1 MAYLETAN
9 LNKKFNN
16 GPRTVFGK
24 VAKTAGK
31 GAKIALDVNTATAAP
46 IGAIAGGIVGTAF
59 GGPAGTAVGSTI
71 GGGLGKLSAMA
82 SQYVSNSLY
91 KAEGG
96 LIEYNSGGTH
106 EENPNGGIPVG
117 STGLPSTNPK
127 ALVEEGETVNNG
139 YVFSNRLL
147 SDSGKTFADESKAIK
162 KRYIKRL
169 GKDLK
174 GKDAIAAK
182 SLNTELLDLQQKQE
196 SLKMS
201 MMPKE
206 NMQQMQNSQALPQ
219 AAFGLD
225 LPSASDTDIA
235 GAVAEG
241 SSGGTNDTGLD
252 NFTKGAGATN
262 SYIGYGIQ
270 ALSRVPDL
278 IKSFGAP
285 DKVHY
290 DRITPELVDYSAE
303 REALKNARNASTGI
317 IKRNAGMAGNAG
329 QAMNYLAGTVPG
341 IQNNYYA
348 NFAKSLQT
356 ENNVNAQIKNEAMAK
371 NSAIAMQ
378 EAEVNAMER
387 DALRTMR
394 TNALSGIGSA
404 VSSALQVR
412 PELAKQYAL
421 LNTQAATNNY
431 QMVVDEKGNI
441 SYKYVGN
448 NQNNNNTNNKP

>member
-24 VAKTAGK
+24 VVKTA
-31 GAKIALDVNTATAAP
+31 LDANTAIAAP
-46 IGAIAGGIVGTAF
+46 VGSVAGGIVGTVL
-59 GGPAGTAVGSTI
+59 GGPAGTSVGSAI

-82 SQYVSNSLY
+82 SQNVSNSLY

-174 GKDAIAAK
+174 GKDVIAAK

-196 SLKMS
+196 LLKAS
-201 MMPKE
+201 ITPQ
-206 NMQQMQNSQALPQ
+206 NQQQQLQSNQGLPQ

-241 SSGGTNDTGLD
+241 SSGGAGGGASSDAGLEGFM
-252 NFTKGAGATN
+252 NGAGAKS

-290 DRITPELVDYSAE
+290 DRITPELVDYSAD
-303 REALKNARNASTGI
+303 REALKGVRNLSTGI

-329 QAMNYLAGTVPG
+329 QAMNYLAGAVPG

-356 ENNVNAQIKNEAMAK
+356 ENNVNAQLRNDAMAK
-371 NSAIAMQ
+371 NAYIAMQ
-378 EAEVNAMER
+378 EAEVNAQEK
-387 DALRTMR
+387 DAMRTMQ

-448 NQNNNNTNNKP
+448 NQNNNNKESKP

>member
-24 VAKTAGK
+24 VVKTA
-31 GAKIALDVNTATAAP
+31 LDANTVTAAP
-46 IGAIAGGIVGTAF
+46 IGAVAGGIVGTVL
-59 GGPAGTAVGSTI
+59 GGPAGTSVGSTI

-82 SQYVSNSLY
+82 SQSVSNSLY

-219 AAFGLD
+219 AAFGMN
-225 LPSASDTDIA
+225 LPINTDPEVTETSTSTDSPKDM
-235 GAVAEG
+235 GM
-241 SSGGTNDTGLD
+241 D
-252 NFTKGAGATN
+252 NFMKGAGANN

-378 EAEVNAMER
+378 EAEVNAQEK
-387 DALRTMR
+387 DAMRTMQ

-448 NQNNNNTNNKP
+448 NPNNNNKP

>member
-16 GPRTVFGK
+16 GPKTILGKLNKTV
-24 VAKTAGK
+24 
-31 GAKIALDVNTATAAP
+31 LDINTATAAP
-46 IGAIAGGIVGTAF
+46 IGAVAGGIVGTVF
-59 GGPAGTAVGSTI
+59 GGPAGTSVGSAI

-82 SQYVSNSLY
+82 SQNVSNSLY

-162 KRYIKRL
+162 RRYIKRL

-174 GKDAIAAK
+174 GKDVIAAK
-182 SLNTELLDLQQKQE
+182 SLNTELLDLQQRQE
-196 SLKMS
+196 ALKMS

-219 AAFGLD
+219 AAFGMN
-225 LPSASDTDIA
+225 LPF
-235 GAVAEG
+235 
-241 SSGGTNDTGLD
+241 DTGTEGTEASTSNDSPKDMGMD
-252 NFTKGAGATN
+252 NFMKGAGANN

-303 REALKNARNASTGI
+303 REALKGTRNLSTGI

-329 QAMNYLAGTVPG
+329 QAMNYLAGAVPG

-356 ENNVNAQIKNEAMAK
+356 ENNVNAQIRNDAMAK
-371 NSAIAMQ
+371 NAYIAMQ
-378 EAEVNAMER
+378 EAEVNAQEK
-387 DALRTMR
+387 DAMRTMQ

-448 NQNNNNTNNKP
+448 NQNNKP

>member
-16 GPRTVFGK
+16 GPKTVFGK
-24 VAKTAGK
+24 INKT
-31 GAKIALDVNTATAAP
+31 ILDINTAAAAP
-46 IGAIAGGIVGTAF
+46 IGAVAGGIVGTVL
-59 GGPAGTAVGSTI
+59 GGPAGTSVGSTI

-82 SQYVSNSLY
+82 SQGVSNSLY

-174 GKDAIAAK
+174 GKDTIAAK

-206 NMQQMQNSQALPQ
+206 NMQQMQNTQALPQ
-219 AAFGLD
+219 AAFGMN
-225 LPSASDTDIA
+225 LPIDIGTEGTETSTSTDPPKDMGI
-235 GAVAEG
+235 
-241 SSGGTNDTGLD
+241 D
-252 NFTKGAGATN
+252 NFMKGAGANN

-448 NQNNNNTNNKP
+448 KK

>member
-9 LNKKFNN
+9 LDKKFNKS
-16 GPRTVFGK
+16 PKTVLGK
-24 VAKTAGK
+24 IAKT
-31 GAKIALDVNTATAAP
+31 ALDVNTATAAP
-46 IGAIAGGIVGTAF
+46 IGAVAGGIVGTVF
-59 GGPAGTAVGSTI
+59 GGPAGTSVGTTI

-82 SQYVSNSLY
+82 SQGVSNSLY

-219 AAFGLD
+219 AAFGMN
-225 LPSASDTDIA
+225 LPIDT
-235 GAVAEG
+235 E
-241 SSGGTNDTGLD
+241 DTKTSTSTDSPKDMGMD
-252 NFTKGAGATN
+252 NFMKGAGANN

-378 EAEVNAMER
+378 EAEVNAQEK
-387 DALRTMR
+387 DAMRTMQ

-448 NQNNNNTNNKP
+448 N

>member
-24 VAKTAGK
+24 VVKTA
-31 GAKIALDVNTATAAP
+31 LDANTVTAAP
-46 IGAIAGGIVGTAF
+46 IGAVAGGIVGTVF
-59 GGPAGTAVGSTI
+59 GGPAGTSVGSTI

-82 SQYVSNSLY
+82 SQGVSNSLY

-219 AAFGLD
+219 AAFGMN
-225 LPSASDTDIA
+225 LPI
-235 GAVAEG
+235 
-241 SSGGTNDTGLD
+241 DTGTEGTETNTSADSPKDMGMD
-252 NFTKGAGATN
+252 NFMKGAGANN

-378 EAEVNAMER
+378 EAEVNAQEK
-387 DALRTMR
+387 DAMRTMQ

-448 NQNNNNTNNKP
+448 NSNNNNNKVIPNG

>member
-24 VAKTAGK
+24 VVKTA
-31 GAKIALDVNTATAAP
+31 LDANTVTAAP
-46 IGAIAGGIVGTAF
+46 IGAVAGGIVGTVF
-59 GGPAGTAVGSTI
+59 GGPAGTSVGSTI

-82 SQYVSNSLY
+82 SQGVSNSLY

-219 AAFGLD
+219 AAFGMN
-225 LPSASDTDIA
+225 LPFNTGTEGTEPSTSTDSPKDM
-235 GAVAEG
+235 GM
-241 SSGGTNDTGLD
+241 D
-252 NFTKGAGATN
+252 NFMKGAGANN

-378 EAEVNAMER
+378 EAEVNAQEK
-387 DALRTMR
+387 DAMRTMQ

-448 NQNNNNTNNKP
+448 NQNNDNKKSKP

>member
-24 VAKTAGK
+24 VVKTA
-31 GAKIALDVNTATAAP
+31 LDANTVTAAP
-46 IGAIAGGIVGTAF
+46 IGAVAGGIVGTVF
-59 GGPAGTAVGSTI
+59 GGPAGTSVGSTI

-82 SQYVSNSLY
+82 SQNVSNSLY

-219 AAFGLD
+219 AAFGMN
-225 LPSASDTDIA
+225 LPFDTA
-235 GAVAEG
+235 TEG
-241 SSGGTNDTGLD
+241 TEPSTSTGSPNDMGMD
-252 NFTKGAGATN
+252 NFMKGAGANN

-378 EAEVNAMER
+378 EAEVNAQEK
-387 DALRTMR
+387 DAMRTMQ

-448 NQNNNNTNNKP
+448 NQNNNNNKSKP

>member
-24 VAKTAGK
+24 VVKTA
-31 GAKIALDVNTATAAP
+31 LDANTVTAAP
-46 IGAIAGGIVGTAF
+46 IGAVAGGIVGTVF
-59 GGPAGTAVGSTI
+59 GGPAGTSVGSAV

-82 SQYVSNSLY
+82 SQGVSNSLY

-219 AAFGLD
+219 AAFGMN
-225 LPSASDTDIA
+225 LPIDIGTEGTETSTSTD
-235 GAVAEG
+235 
-241 SSGGTNDTGLD
+241 S
-252 NFTKGAGATN
+252 
-262 SYIGYGIQ
+262 
-270 ALSRVPDL
+270 P
-278 IKSFGAP
+278 
-285 DKVHY
+285 
-290 DRITPELVDYSAE
+290 
-303 REALKNARNASTGI
+303 
-317 IKRNAGMAGNAG
+317 
-329 QAMNYLAGTVPG
+329 
-341 IQNNYYA
+341 
-348 NFAKSLQT
+348 
-356 ENNVNAQIKNEAMAK
+356 
-371 NSAIAMQ
+371 
-378 EAEVNAMER
+378 
-387 DALRTMR
+387 
-394 TNALSGIGSA
+394 
-404 VSSALQVR
+404 
-412 PELAKQYAL
+412 
-421 LNTQAATNNY
+421 
-431 QMVVDEKGNI
+431 
-441 SYKYVGN
+441 
-448 NQNNNNTNNKP
+448 

>member
-9 LNKKFNN
+9 LDKKFNKN
-16 GPRTVFGK
+16 P
-24 VAKTAGK
+24 KTFLGK
-31 GAKIALDVNTATAAP
+31 GFKGFLDINTAAAAP
-46 IGAIAGGIVGTAF
+46 IGSVAGGIVGTVI
-59 GGPAGTAVGSTI
+59 GGPAGTSVGSTI

-82 SQYVSNSLY
+82 SQGVSNSLY

-219 AAFGLD
+219 AAFGMN
-225 LPSASDTDIA
+225 LPFDTA
-235 GAVAEG
+235 PEG
-241 SSGGTNDTGLD
+241 TETSTSTDSPKDMGMD
-252 NFTKGAGATN
+252 NFMKGAGANN

-317 IKRNAGMAGNAG
+317 IKRNAGIAGNAG

-378 EAEVNAMER
+378 EAEVNAQEK
-387 DALRTMR
+387 DAMRTMQ

-448 NQNNNNTNNKP
+448 NQNNNNKKSKP

>member
-16 GPRTVFGK
+16 GPKTILGKLNKTV
-24 VAKTAGK
+24 
-31 GAKIALDVNTATAAP
+31 LDINTATAAP
-46 IGAIAGGIVGTAF
+46 IGAIAGGIVGTVL
-59 GGPAGTAVGSTI
+59 GGPAGTSVGNAI

-82 SQYVSNSLY
+82 SQNVSNSLY

-162 KRYIKRL
+162 RRYIKRL

-174 GKDAIAAK
+174 GKDVIAAK
-182 SLNTELLDLQQKQE
+182 SLNTELLDLQQRQE
-196 SLKMS
+196 ALKMS

-219 AAFGLD
+219 AAFGMN
-225 LPSASDTDIA
+225 LPI
-235 GAVAEG
+235 
-241 SSGGTNDTGLD
+241 DTGTEGTEASTSNDSPKDMGMD
-252 NFTKGAGATN
+252 NFMKGAGANN

-303 REALKNARNASTGI
+303 REALKGTRNLSTGI

-329 QAMNYLAGTVPG
+329 QAMNYLAGAVPG

-378 EAEVNAMER
+378 EAEVNAQEK
-387 DALRTMR
+387 DAMRTMQ

-448 NQNNNNTNNKP
+448 NQNNKP

>member
-9 LNKKFNN
+9 LNKKFNKN
-16 GPRTVFGK
+16 P
-24 VAKTAGK
+24 KTFLGK
-31 GAKIALDVNTATAAP
+31 GFKGFLDINTAAAAP
-46 IGAIAGGIVGTAF
+46 ISSVAGGIVGTVI
-59 GGPAGTAVGSTI
+59 GGPAGTSVGSTI

-82 SQYVSNSLY
+82 SQGVSNSLY

-219 AAFGLD
+219 AAFGMN
-225 LPSASDTDIA
+225 LPFDTA
-235 GAVAEG
+235 PEG
-241 SSGGTNDTGLD
+241 TETSTSTDSPKDMGMD
-252 NFTKGAGATN
+252 NFMKGAGANN

-378 EAEVNAMER
+378 EAEVNAQEK
-387 DALRTMR
+387 DAMRTMQ

-448 NQNNNNTNNKP
+448 KNKP

>member
-24 VAKTAGK
+24 VVKTA
-31 GAKIALDVNTATAAP
+31 LDANTVTAAP
-46 IGAIAGGIVGTAF
+46 IGSVAGGIVGTVF
-59 GGPAGTAVGSTI
+59 GGPAGTSVGSAI

-82 SQYVSNSLY
+82 SQNVSNSLY
-91 KAEGG
+91 KADGG

-219 AAFGLD
+219 AAFGMN
-225 LPSASDTDIA
+225 LPIDTDPD
-235 GAVAEG
+235 GTETSTSTD
-241 SSGGTNDTGLD
+241 SSKDMGMD
-252 NFTKGAGATN
+252 NFMKGAGANN

-378 EAEVNAMER
+378 EAEVNAQEK
-387 DALRTMR
+387 DAMRTMQ

-448 NQNNNNTNNKP
+448 NQNNNNTKIKP

>member
-9 LNKKFNN
+9 LNKKFNKN
-16 GPRTVFGK
+16 P
-24 VAKTAGK
+24 KTFLGK
-31 GAKIALDVNTATAAP
+31 GFKGFLDINTAAAAP
-46 IGAIAGGIVGTAF
+46 IGSVAGGIVGTVI
-59 GGPAGTAVGSTI
+59 GGPAGTSVGSTI

-82 SQYVSNSLY
+82 SQGVSNSLY

-219 AAFGLD
+219 AAFGMN
-225 LPSASDTDIA
+225 LPFDTA
-235 GAVAEG
+235 PEG
-241 SSGGTNDTGLD
+241 TETSTSTDPPKDMGMD
-252 NFTKGAGATN
+252 NFMKGAGANN

-317 IKRNAGMAGNAG
+317 IKRNAGIAGNAG

-378 EAEVNAMER
+378 EAEVNAQEK
-387 DALRTMR
+387 DAMRTMQ

-448 NQNNNNTNNKP
+448 NQNNNNKKSKP

>member
-9 LNKKFNN
+9 LNKKFNKN
-16 GPRTVFGK
+16 P
-24 VAKTAGK
+24 KTFLGK
-31 GAKIALDVNTATAAP
+31 GFKGFLDINTAAAAP
-46 IGAIAGGIVGTAF
+46 IGSVAGGIVGTVI
-59 GGPAGTAVGSTI
+59 GGPAGTSVGSTI

-82 SQYVSNSLY
+82 SQGVSNSLY

-219 AAFGLD
+219 AAFGMN
-225 LPSASDTDIA
+225 LPFDTA
-235 GAVAEG
+235 PEG
-241 SSGGTNDTGLD
+241 TETSTSTDSPKDMGMD
-252 NFTKGAGATN
+252 NFMKGAGANN

-317 IKRNAGMAGNAG
+317 IKRNAGIAGNAG

-378 EAEVNAMER
+378 EAEVNAQEK
-387 DALRTMR
+387 DAMRTMQ

-448 NQNNNNTNNKP
+448 NQNNNNKKSKP

>member
-1 MAYLETAN
+1 MAYLETSN
-9 LNKKFNN
+9 LSKKFNRN
-16 GPRTVFGK
+16 PKSFL
-24 VAKTAGK
+24 GK
-31 GAKIALDVNTATAAP
+31 GFKGFLDINTATAAP
-46 IGAIAGGIVGTAF
+46 IGAVAGGIVGTVF
-59 GGPAGTAVGSTI
+59 GGPAGSAVGSTI
-71 GGGLGKLSAMA
+71 GKGLGKLSAAA
-82 SQYVSNSLY
+82 SENVSNSLY

-162 KRYIKRL
+162 RRYIKRL

-182 SLNTELLDLQQKQE
+182 SLNTELLDLQQRQE
-196 SLKMS
+196 ALKMS
-201 MMPKE
+201 MIPKE
-206 NMQQMQNSQALPQ
+206 NPQQIQTNQMLPQ

-235 GAVAEG
+235 GAIAEG
-241 SSGGTNDTGLD
+241 SSGGTNDAGLD
-252 NFTKGAGATN
+252 GFTKGAGATN

-303 REALKNARNASTGI
+303 REALKGSRNLATGI

-378 EAEVNAMER
+378 EAEVNAQEK
-387 DALRTMR
+387 DAMRTMQ

-448 NQNNNNTNNKP
+448 NQNNNNKKK

>member
-24 VAKTAGK
+24 VVKTA
-31 GAKIALDVNTATAAP
+31 LDANTAIAAP
-46 IGAIAGGIVGTAF
+46 IGAVAGGIVGTVL
-59 GGPAGTAVGSTI
+59 GGPAGTSVGSTI
-71 GGGLGKLSAMA
+71 GGGLGKLSSMA
-82 SQYVSNSLY
+82 SESVSNSLY

-219 AAFGLD
+219 AAFGMN
-225 LPSASDTDIA
+225 LPI
-235 GAVAEG
+235 
-241 SSGGTNDTGLD
+241 DTGTEVTEASTSTDSPKDMGMD
-252 NFTKGAGATN
+252 NFMKGAGANN

-329 QAMNYLAGTVPG
+329 QAMNYLAGTVPS

-371 NSAIAMQ
+371 NAAIAMQ
-378 EAEVNAMER
+378 EAEVNAQEK
-387 DALRTMR
+387 DAMRTMQ

-448 NQNNNNTNNKP
+448 NQNNNNNP

>member
-9 LNKKFNN
+9 LNKKFNKN
-16 GPRTVFGK
+16 P
-24 VAKTAGK
+24 KTFLGK
-31 GAKIALDVNTATAAP
+31 GFKGFLDINTAAAAP
-46 IGAIAGGIVGTAF
+46 IGSVAGGIVGTVI
-59 GGPAGTAVGSTI
+59 GGPAGTSVGSTI

-82 SQYVSNSLY
+82 SQGVSNSLY

-219 AAFGLD
+219 AAFGMN
-225 LPSASDTDIA
+225 LPFDTA
-235 GAVAEG
+235 PEG
-241 SSGGTNDTGLD
+241 TETSTSTDSPKDMGMD
-252 NFTKGAGATN
+252 NFMKGAGANN

-378 EAEVNAMER
+378 EAEVNAQEK
-387 DALRTMR
+387 DAMRTMQ

-448 NQNNNNTNNKP
+448 NQNNNNKKSKP

>member
-9 LNKKFNN
+9 LNKKFNKN
-16 GPRTVFGK
+16 P
-24 VAKTAGK
+24 KTFLGK
-31 GAKIALDVNTATAAP
+31 GFKGFLDINTAIAAP
-46 IGAIAGGIVGTAF
+46 VGSVAGGIVGTVL
-59 GGPAGTAVGSTI
+59 GGPAGTSVGSAI

-82 SQYVSNSLY
+82 SQGVSNSLY

-219 AAFGLD
+219 AAFGMN
-225 LPSASDTDIA
+225 LPINTDPD
-235 GAVAEG
+235 
-241 SSGGTNDTGLD
+241 GTEPSTSTDSPKDMGMD
-252 NFTKGAGATN
+252 NFMKGAGANN

-378 EAEVNAMER
+378 EAEVNAQEK
-387 DALRTMR
+387 DAMRTMQ

-404 VSSALQVR
+404 ISSALQVR

-448 NQNNNNTNNKP
+448 NQNNNNAKK

>member
-9 LNKKFNN
+9 LNKKFNKN
-16 GPRTVFGK
+16 P
-24 VAKTAGK
+24 KTFLGK
-31 GAKIALDVNTATAAP
+31 GFKGFLDINTAAAAP
-46 IGAIAGGIVGTAF
+46 ISSVAGGIVGTVI
-59 GGPAGTAVGSTI
+59 GGPAGTSVGSTI

-82 SQYVSNSLY
+82 SQGVSNSLY

-219 AAFGLD
+219 AAFGMN
-225 LPSASDTDIA
+225 LPFDTA
-235 GAVAEG
+235 PEG
-241 SSGGTNDTGLD
+241 TETSTSTDSPKDMGMD
-252 NFTKGAGATN
+252 NFMKGAGANN

-378 EAEVNAMER
+378 EAEVNAQEK
-387 DALRTMR
+387 DAMRTMQ

-448 NQNNNNTNNKP
+448 NQNNNNKKSKP

>member
-24 VAKTAGK
+24 VVKTALDANTVIAATV
-31 GAKIALDVNTATAAP
+31 GAVD
-46 IGAIAGGIVGTAF
+46 GGIVGTVL
-59 GGPAGTAVGSTI
+59 GGPAGTSVGSTI

-82 SQYVSNSLY
+82 SQNVSNSLY

-219 AAFGLD
+219 AAFGMN
-225 LPSASDTDIA
+225 LPI
-235 GAVAEG
+235 
-241 SSGGTNDTGLD
+241 DTGTDGTETSTSTDSSKDMGMD
-252 NFTKGAGATN
+252 NFMKGAGANN

-378 EAEVNAMER
+378 EAEVNAQEK
-387 DALRTMR
+387 DAMRTMQ

-448 NQNNNNTNNKP
+448 NQNNNNNKSKP

>member
-9 LNKKFNN
+9 LDKKFNKS
-16 GPRTVFGK
+16 PKTVLGK
-24 VAKTAGK
+24 IAKTA
-31 GAKIALDVNTATAAP
+31 LDANTVIAAP
-46 IGAIAGGIVGTAF
+46 IGAVAGGIVGTVV
-59 GGPAGTAVGSTI
+59 GGPAGTSVGTTI

-82 SQYVSNSLY
+82 SQGVSNSLY

-147 SDSGKTFADESKAIK
+147 SDSGRTFADESKAIK

-206 NMQQMQNSQALPQ
+206 NMQQMQNTQALPQ
-219 AAFGLD
+219 AAFGMN
-225 LPSASDTDIA
+225 LPFAPEGTEGTGASTSPDSPKDM
-235 GAVAEG
+235 GM
-241 SSGGTNDTGLD
+241 D
-252 NFTKGAGATN
+252 NFMKGAGANN

-378 EAEVNAMER
+378 EAEVNAQEK
-387 DALRTMR
+387 DAMRTMQ

-412 PELAKQYAL
+412 SELAKQYAL

-448 NQNNNNTNNKP
+448 KP

>member
-16 GPRTVFGK
+16 GPKTVFGK
-24 VAKTAGK
+24 INKT
-31 GAKIALDVNTATAAP
+31 ILDINTATAAP
-46 IGAIAGGIVGTAF
+46 IGAVAGGIVGTVL
-59 GGPAGTAVGSTI
+59 GGPAGTSVGSTI

-82 SQYVSNSLY
+82 SQNVSNSLY

-219 AAFGLD
+219 AAFGMN
-225 LPSASDTDIA
+225 LPI
-235 GAVAEG
+235 
-241 SSGGTNDTGLD
+241 DTGTEGTEASTSPDSPKDMGMD
-252 NFTKGAGATN
+252 NFMKGAGANN

-278 IKSFGAP
+278 IRSFGAP

-378 EAEVNAMER
+378 EAEVNAQEK
-387 DALRTMR
+387 DAMRTMQ

-448 NQNNNNTNNKP
+448 NQNNNNKESKP

>member
-24 VAKTAGK
+24 VVKTA
-31 GAKIALDVNTATAAP
+31 LDANTVTAAP
-46 IGAIAGGIVGTAF
+46 ISSVAGGIVGTVI
-59 GGPAGTAVGSTI
+59 GGPAGTSVGSTI

-82 SQYVSNSLY
+82 SQGVSNSLY

-219 AAFGLD
+219 AAFGMN
-225 LPSASDTDIA
+225 LPFDTA
-235 GAVAEG
+235 PEG
-241 SSGGTNDTGLD
+241 TETSTSTDSPKDMGMD
-252 NFTKGAGATN
+252 NFMKGAGANN

-378 EAEVNAMER
+378 EAEVNAQEK
-387 DALRTMR
+387 DAMRTMQ

-448 NQNNNNTNNKP
+448 NQNNNNKKSKP

>member
-9 LNKKFNN
+9 LNKKFNKN
-16 GPRTVFGK
+16 P
-24 VAKTAGK
+24 KTFLGK
-31 GAKIALDVNTATAAP
+31 GFKGFLDINTATAAP
-46 IGAIAGGIVGTAF
+46 IGSVAGGIVGTVL
-59 GGPAGTAVGSTI
+59 GGPAGTSVGSAI

-82 SQYVSNSLY
+82 SQGVSNSLY

-219 AAFGLD
+219 AAFGMN
-225 LPSASDTDIA
+225 LPINTAPDGTEPSTSTDSPKDM
-235 GAVAEG
+235 GM
-241 SSGGTNDTGLD
+241 D
-252 NFTKGAGATN
+252 NFMKGAGANN

-378 EAEVNAMER
+378 EAEVNAQEK
-387 DALRTMR
+387 DAMRTMQ

-404 VSSALQVR
+404 ISSALQVR

-448 NQNNNNTNNKP
+448 NQNNNNAKK